1 MTGTAS
7 QPDIRYSSRAVS
19 SRAHGTRD
27 RVLPGT
33 SALPPLAPERVA
45 AARKRYG
52 VAVDQYLEHL
62 RLGDPAADELVLC
75 FERMPPGEGSRL
87 LVRAL
92 QEGIDAIDDPPEPLA
107 ALFEQ
112 IQTRFPKRSAS
123 HSKTKR

>member
-1 MTGTAS
+1 MIGTAS

-19 SRAHGTRD
+19 SRAHETRD

-33 SALPPLAPERVA
+33 SALPTLAPERVA

-62 RLGDPAADELVLC
+62 RLGDPAVDELVLC
-75 FERMPPGEGSRL
+75 FER
-87 LVRAL
+87 
-92 QEGIDAIDDPPEPLA
+92 PERS
-107 ALFEQ
+107 